1 MKRFIFLAAILL
13 SAICSRAQ
21 QGMAFPFQGG
31 KDVMMDYF
39 KKSVIIPD
47 EVMKRKA
54 TGTAVLK
61 FTADEKGAIQKIVVY
76 YADDYLITI
85 PFIDALKKSDRKWI
99 IPNDEKLHDF
109 VISFTVNLTMPEGKA
124 SASLQKQVYESYKQR
139 RPVFATNPV
148 PLGVASL
155 LPAII
160 TTYQA
165 Q

>member
-13 SAICSRAQ
+13 SAVYSRAQ

-39 KKSVIIPD
+39 KKNVVIPD
-47 EVMKRKA
+47 EIKSHKA

-61 FTADEKGAIQKIVVY
+61 FTADQKGAIQKIVVY
-76 YADDYLITI
+76 YADDYIIAL
-85 PFIDALKKSDRKWI
+85 PFIDALKKSDHKWV
-99 IPNDEKLHDF
+99 IPDDEKLHDF
-109 VISFTVNLTMPEGKA
+109 IISFTVNFTPAGRA
-124 SASLQKQVYESYKQR
+124 NADTQKQVYEAYKQR

-148 PLGVASL
+148 PLGVTSL

-160 TTYQA
+160 TTYQ
-165 Q
+165 